1 MKEKALE
8 FLNKDYLL
16 NVDMIECIRRDI
28 CRILYASDKA
38 VLIVA
43 DSGWVHM
50 LSCEDR
56 ELGLELIKTHQ
67 PPWVVLHQMDM
78 REAVAGLGYRI
89 GDQCWQSAYTKTT
102 PMEETLADIRRLD
115 RRFLKRIADNY
126 ELADEEGIAALL
138 DAGVIYGAFAGGELA
153 GFIGKHEEGS
163 VGLLFVFPE
172 FRRMGI
178 AEALERNYV
187 NRELAEGN
195 VAYGQIFVGN
205 TPSRQLQEKLGMDFS
220 DKFICWCG
228 KSE

>member
-126 ELADEEGIAALL
+126 ELADEGEIAALL

-187 NRELAEGN
+187 NRELSEGN

>member
-89 GDQCWQSAYTKTT
+89 GDECWQSAYTKTT

-126 ELADEEGIAALL
+126 ELADEGEIAALL

-187 NRELAEGN
+187 NRELAQGN
-195 VAYGQIFVGN
+195 VPYGQIFVGN
-205 TPSRQLQEKLGMDFS
+205 EPSRRLQEKLGMDFS

>member
-89 GDQCWQSAYTKTT
+89 GDECWQSAYTKTT

-126 ELADEEGIAALL
+126 ELADEEEIDALL

>member
-38 VLIVA
+38 VMIVA

-126 ELADEEGIAALL
+126 ELADEGEIAALL

>member
-16 NVDMIECIRRDI
+16 NVDIIECIRRDI

-89 GDQCWQSAYTKTT
+89 GDECWQSAYTKTT

-126 ELADEEGIAALL
+126 ELADEEEIAALL

-153 GFIGKHEEGS
+153 GFIGRHEEGS

>member
-126 ELADEEGIAALL
+126 ELADEEEIAALL

>member
-43 DSGWVHM
+43 DSGWVYM

-126 ELADEEGIAALL
+126 ELADEGEIAALL

-153 GFIGKHEEGS
+153 GFIGRHEEGS

>member
-8 FLNKDYLL
+8 FLNKEYLL

-28 CRILYASDKA
+28 CQIVYASDKA
-38 VLIVA
+38 VLIAA
-43 DSGWVHM
+43 DGGWVWM

-56 ELGLELIKTHQ
+56 ALGLALIRTHQ

-89 GDQCWQSAYTKTT
+89 GDECWQSAYTKTT

-126 ELADEEGIAALL
+126 ELADEGEIAALL
-138 DAGVIYGAFAGGELA
+138 DAGVIYGAFAGGDLA

-187 NRELAEGN
+187 NRELSEGN
-195 VAYGQIFVGN
+195 LAYGQILVGN

>member
-56 ELGLELIKTHQ
+56 ELGLELIRTHQ

-126 ELADEEGIAALL
+126 ELADEEEIAALL

>member
-16 NVDMIECIRRDI
+16 NVDIIECIRRDI

-43 DSGWVHM
+43 DSGWVYM

-89 GDQCWQSAYTKTT
+89 GDECWQSAYTKTT

-126 ELADEEGIAALL
+126 ELADEEEIAALL

-153 GFIGKHEEGS
+153 GFIGRHEEGS

>member
-16 NVDMIECIRRDI
+16 NVDMIECIRRGI
-28 CRILYASDKA
+28 CRILYASDRA

-43 DSGWVHM
+43 DSGWVYM

-89 GDQCWQSAYTKTT
+89 GDECWQSAYTKTT

-126 ELADEEGIAALL
+126 ELADEEEIAALL

>member
-16 NVDMIECIRRDI
+16 NVDMIECIRRNI

-126 ELADEEGIAALL
+126 ELADEGEIAALL

-153 GFIGKHEEGS
+153 GFIGRHEEGS
-163 VGLLFVFPE
+163 VRLLFVFPE

>member
-126 ELADEEGIAALL
+126 ELADEEEIAALL

-153 GFIGKHEEGS
+153 GFIGRHEEGS

-187 NRELAEGN
+187 NRELAQGN
-195 VAYGQIFVGN
+195 VPYGQIFVGN
-205 TPSRQLQEKLGMDFS
+205 TPSRQLQEKLGMDFT

>member
-89 GDQCWQSAYTKTT
+89 GDECWQSAYTKTT

>member
-89 GDQCWQSAYTKTT
+89 GDECWQSAYTKTT

-126 ELADEEGIAALL
+126 ELADEEEIAALL

>member
-89 GDQCWQSAYTKTT
+89 GDECWQSAYTKTT

-126 ELADEEGIAALL
+126 ELADEGEIAALL

-187 NRELAEGN
+187 NRELSEGN

>member
-89 GDQCWQSAYTKTT
+89 GDECWQSAYTKTT

-126 ELADEEGIAALL
+126 ELADEGEIAALL

-153 GFIGKHEEGS
+153 GFIGRHEEGS

>member
-16 NVDMIECIRRDI
+16 NVDIIECIRRDI

-126 ELADEEGIAALL
+126 ELADEEEIAALL

-153 GFIGKHEEGS
+153 GFIGRHEEGS

>member
-1 MKEKALE
+1 MKEKALA

-28 CRILYASDKA
+28 CQIVYASDKA
-38 VLIVA
+38 VLIAA
-43 DSGWVHM
+43 DGGWVWM

-56 ELGLELIKTHQ
+56 ALGLALIRTHQ

-126 ELADEEGIAALL
+126 ELADEGEIAALL

-153 GFIGKHEEGS
+153 GFIGRHEEGS

>member
-89 GDQCWQSAYTKTT
+89 GDECWQSAYTKTT

-126 ELADEEGIAALL
+126 ELADEEEIAALL

-195 VAYGQIFVGN
+195 VAYGQIFVEN

>member
-8 FLNKDYLL
+8 YLNKDYLL

-126 ELADEEGIAALL
+126 ELADEEEIAALL

>member
-126 ELADEEGIAALL
+126 ELADEGEIAALL

-153 GFIGKHEEGS
+153 GFIGRHEEGS

-187 NRELAEGN
+187 NLELAEGN

>member
-16 NVDMIECIRRDI
+16 NVDIIECIRRDI
-28 CRILYASDKA
+28 CQIVYASDKA
-38 VLIVA
+38 VLIAA
-43 DSGWVHM
+43 DGGWVYM

-126 ELADEEGIAALL
+126 ELADEEEIAALL

-205 TPSRQLQEKLGMDFS
+205 TPSRQLQEKLGKNFS
-220 DKFICWCG
+220 DKFIC
-228 KSE
+228 

>member
-89 GDQCWQSAYTKTT
+89 GDECWQSAYTKTT

-126 ELADEEGIAALL
+126 ELADEG
-138 DAGVIYGAFAGGELA
+138 
-153 GFIGKHEEGS
+153 
-163 VGLLFVFPE
+163 
-172 FRRMGI
+172 
-178 AEALERNYV
+178 
-187 NRELAEGN
+187 
-195 VAYGQIFVGN
+195 
-205 TPSRQLQEKLGMDFS
+205 
-220 DKFICWCG
+220 
-228 KSE
+228 

>member
-89 GDQCWQSAYTKTT
+89 GDECWQSAYTKTT

-126 ELADEEGIAALL
+126 ELADEGEIAALL
-138 DAGVIYGAFAGGELA
+138 DAGVIYGAFAGGDLA

>member
-43 DSGWVHM
+43 DSGWVYM

-89 GDQCWQSAYTKTT
+89 GDECWQSAYTKTT

-126 ELADEEGIAALL
+126 ELADEEEIAALL

-153 GFIGKHEEGS
+153 GFIGRHEEGS

>member
-1 MKEKALE
+1 MKEKALK

-43 DSGWVHM
+43 DSGWVYM

-89 GDQCWQSAYTKTT
+89 GDECWQSAYTKTT

-115 RRFLKRIADNY
+115 RRCLKRIADNY
-126 ELADEEGIAALL
+126 ELADEEEIAALL

-153 GFIGKHEEGS
+153 GFIGRHEEGS

>member
-126 ELADEEGIAALL
+126 ELADEEEIAALL

-187 NRELAEGN
+187 NLELAEGN

>member
-89 GDQCWQSAYTKTT
+89 GDECWQSAYTKTT

-126 ELADEEGIAALL
+126 ELADEEEIAALL

-153 GFIGKHEEGS
+153 GFVGKHEEGS

>member
-56 ELGLELIKTHQ
+56 ELGLELIKTHK

-89 GDQCWQSAYTKTT
+89 GDECWQSAYTKTT

-126 ELADEEGIAALL
+126 ELADEEEIAALL

-153 GFIGKHEEGS
+153 GFIGRHEEGS

>member
-16 NVDMIECIRRDI
+16 NVDMIECLRRDI

-89 GDQCWQSAYTKTT
+89 GDECWQSAYTKTT

-126 ELADEEGIAALL
+126 ELADEGEIAALL

-153 GFIGKHEEGS
+153 GFIGRHEEGS

-187 NRELAEGN
+187 NRELAQGN
-195 VAYGQIFVGN
+195 VPYGQIFIGN

>member
-89 GDQCWQSAYTKTT
+89 GDECWQSAYTKTT

-126 ELADEEGIAALL
+126 ELADEEEIAALL

-153 GFIGKHEEGS
+153 GFIGRHEEGS

-195 VAYGQIFVGN
+195 VDYGLIFVGN

-228 KSE
+228 KTN

>member
-43 DSGWVHM
+43 DSGWAYM

-89 GDQCWQSAYTKTT
+89 GDKCWQSAYTKTT

>member
-126 ELADEEGIAALL
+126 ELADEGEIAALL
-138 DAGVIYGAFAGGELA
+138 DAGVIYGAFAGGDLA

-187 NRELAEGN
+187 NRELSEGN